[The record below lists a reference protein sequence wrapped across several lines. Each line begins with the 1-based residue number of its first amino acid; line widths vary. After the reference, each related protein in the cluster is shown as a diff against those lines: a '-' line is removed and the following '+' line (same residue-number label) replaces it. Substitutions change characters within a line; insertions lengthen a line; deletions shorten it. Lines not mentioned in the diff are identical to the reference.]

1 MIFKLFNYFLILFLL
16 QSCSGGRIGNFLEL
30 SFSNITEDEL
40 KNIENNFKSEKV
52 LINNKN
58 LKDSNDPEIIETNK
72 DFQKPNNKI
81 NIQQKQNLKSDEN
94 TNKKKKVIKQNLKS
108 DENINKK
115 KKVIKQNLNK
125 ENNKKIE
132 TNYDP
137 QSYRVI
143 IILKGV
149 DPTDPSQ
156 KFSNVLKNANIFFEI
171 EKIERFQENDFKN

>member
-30 SFSNITEDEL
+30 SFKNIKEDEL
-40 KNIENNFKSEKV
+40 KSIENNFKSEKV

-58 LKDSNDPEIIETNK
+58 LKDSNKPEIIKINM
-72 DFQKPNNKI
+72 DLPKPSNKI
-81 NIQQKQNLKSDEN
+81 NTQKQNLKSDEIN
-94 TNKKKKVIKQNLKS
+94 NKKKKVIKQNIVK
-108 DENINKK
+108 DK
-115 KKVIKQNLNK
+115 
-125 ENNKKIE
+125 NKKIE
-132 TNYDP
+132 TNYEP
-137 QSYRVI
+137 QSYRVV

>member
-30 SFSNITEDEL
+30 SFSNIKEDEL
-40 KNIENNFKSEKV
+40 KSIENNFKSEKV

-58 LKDSNDPEIIETNK
+58 LKDSNEPEIIITNK
-72 DFQKPNNKI
+72 EFQKPTNKI
-81 NIQQKQNLKSDEN
+81 NIQQKQNLKSDVN
-94 TNKKKKVIKQNLKS
+94 NNKKKKVIKQNF
-108 DENINKK
+108 
-115 KKVIKQNLNK
+115 NK
-125 ENNKKIE
+125 EKTEKIE

>member
-1 MIFKLFNYFLILFLL
+1 MIFKLFNYFLIIFLL
-16 QSCSGGRIGNFLEL
+16 QSCSGGRVGNFLEL
-30 SFSNITEDEL
+30 SFKNIKEDEL
-40 KNIENNFKSEKV
+40 KSIENNFKSEKV

-58 LKDSNDPEIIETNK
+58 LKDSNEPEIIITNK
-72 DFQKPNNKI
+72 EFQKPTNKI
-81 NIQQKQNLKSDEN
+81 NIQQKQNLKSDVN
-94 TNKKKKVIKQNLKS
+94 NNKKKKVIKQNF
-108 DENINKK
+108 
-115 KKVIKQNLNK
+115 NK
-125 ENNKKIE
+125 EKNEKIE